1 VKQTSVL
8 IATPSATAP
17 GRGRPVPKMARE
29 ALANSSARQYS
40 YADEIGITDL
50 SQLKIHQFRDRN

>member
-1 VKQTSVL
+1 VKQDLCPYRDAQRNCTWQ
-8 IATPSATAP
+8 
-17 GRGRPVPKMARE
+17 RPAMPKMARE